1 MCNLDNT
8 PQERLA
14 RNEAFFRDVNERIND
29 AGDRL
34 PAGEKYTFF
43 CECSDANCTERI
55 ELSRDEY
62 EHIRTNSRRFV
73 LARGHIAPEIEHV
86 VEQETDHVVVEK
98 HGEAGLLAVKLD
110 PRTA

>member
-1 MCNLDNT
+1 MDNT

-29 AGDRL
+29 AAEGLPRGD
-34 PAGEKYTFF
+34 KYSFF
-43 CECSDANCTERI
+43 CECSDPNCTERI
-55 ELSRDEY
+55 ELSRADY

-86 VEQETDHVVVEK
+86 VEHEDDHVVVEK
-98 HGEAGLLAVKLD
+98 HGIAGLLAAELD